1 MASQLTNRYEDF
13 NSMSADELK
22 LAVSVLAKTANQR
35 LRALEKANL
44 TKASNA
50 YRYAETQ
57 AYDERRFMDTT
68 KHGEIK
74 FKTTTRGRSL
84 QELKEEV
91 AQLQGFLFNAK
102 TSTVR
107 GTKQRYEQAYET
119 WKDVNPD
126 KKMSFEDFG
135 EMWLQS
141 NMKKLVRMYGSDV
154 AIEIMGGEHS
164 KGLTME
170 EINDIVGELDEE
182 ESFLSMLEKFDKKS
196 NNKKLSTANLD
207 TSVL

>member
-1 MASQLTNRYEDF
+1 MASQLTNRYEDY
-13 NSMSADELK
+13 NSMSADELR

-57 AYDERRFMDTT
+57 AYDERRFMGTT
-68 KHGEIK
+68 KRGEIK

-102 TSTVR
+102 TSTVK

-182 ESFLSMLEKFDKKS
+182 ESFLSMLEKFGKKS